1 MSFRARLT
9 LVVILVL
16 IMFLLH
22 NSFWWWDLD
31 QELPLLFG
39 FMPFAFS
46 YYVLYALL
54 AVAVMGLIIKLA
66 WPEPPKEVLKELDE
80 AGYSED
86 DASAEPADQQITS
99 ALGGSDQ

>member
-1 MSFRARLT
+1 MTFKIRLT

-16 IMFLLH
+16 GMFLLH

-31 QELPLLFG
+31 KHLPLLWG

-54 AVAVMGLIIKLA
+54 AAAVMFLVVKIA
-66 WPEPPKEVLKELDE
+66 WPEPPEGIFEGTEDEELDDDLIRGNLEE
-80 AGYSED
+80 ANLTGERK
-86 DASAEPADQQITS
+86 
-99 ALGGSDQ
+99 G